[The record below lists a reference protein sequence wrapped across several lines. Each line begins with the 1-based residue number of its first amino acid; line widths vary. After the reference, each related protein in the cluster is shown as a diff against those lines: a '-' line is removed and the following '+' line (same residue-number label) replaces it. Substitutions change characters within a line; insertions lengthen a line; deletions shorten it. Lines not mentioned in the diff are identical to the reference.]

1 MTTSLGVGGHVA
13 CSHSTPRLRIKSITN
28 IIADDNEIILFWRML
43 APSCC
48 HKILRRAPSNRLIAV
63 AVASPSPADIRHV
76 NQVVVLGPTL
86 RYARSLSV
94 FGEIRKSSAPI
105 ARCRTKTLTMVDG
118 RCAPSGNPMNR
129 VAVSTNPFFSDPEI
143 VIADDAHASENYA
156 DRKAGTGRAS
166 PSVLHRRGLHAATL
180 RLKSSVSNAS
190 STSS

>member
-1 MTTSLGVGGHVA
+1 
-13 CSHSTPRLRIKSITN
+13 
-28 IIADDNEIILFWRML
+28 
-43 APSCC
+43 
-48 HKILRRAPSNRLIAV
+48 
-63 AVASPSPADIRHV
+63 
-76 NQVVVLGPTL
+76 
-86 RYARSLSV
+86 
-94 FGEIRKSSAPI
+94 
-105 ARCRTKTLTMVDG
+105 MVDG